1 MPVTQPSS
9 PEIRR
14 PSNGM
19 SNRGLA
25 NLLNGPASQG
35 PEHNTASAQ
44 GMIRQASSQS
54 HSDRSVFDERNRF
67 RHFSPYTS
75 NLDEQGRKNSEDIT
89 NKPITGLSFE
99 NKRRYSPVPRAVQG
113 AQAQTPVPDDGP
125 RGDQG
130 KIFSGIG
137 GGLGNSTTP
146 VPTASSPF
154 KKDDRTA
161 RSADPLKMGKTV
173 TSIGKR
179 SRKTQDEDSR
189 TEADQEGRKNGTKSN
204 KKAKHQSY
212 KIGAEETNGT
222 TQRRG
227 TPVANGVASRLNATS
242 TTGAAPSTRYDTQP
256 IFKPRKTVKV
266 TTLVSQILKKPRK
279 HLGTYRYEPI
289 VLVPESSASGETE
302 SDICIKPKLLPSFSE
317 AEDLNATFTIHVSK
331 TWLQDRERRIVCSTR
346 NIWGSGVYTDD
357 SDPLAAAMHMGWIKP
372 AFANID
378 ETLLQKIVHDQN
390 PKVEIS
396 KELKPPSKP
405 LELTKG
411 RDLKITCVVM
421 PLLERY
427 EDTARFGLKS
437 RAWPE
442 VADGAP
448 HDGVSFSILKVELV
462 EIGAEERRMGRT
474 GQSKR
479 ARLHAQLLQRER
491 ATRLEKE
498 RVERMMKRIKER
510 ADAQKHQ
517 QEQQRQL
524 ENKKSPVSTTKAP
537 SPLSKEIT
545 MDDDIIQPPTAIKD
559 GEEWIRQL
567 ATAAA

>member
-1 MPVTQPSS
+1 
-9 PEIRR
+9 
-14 PSNGM
+14 M

-25 NLLNGPASQG
+25 GLLNGPTSQG
-35 PEHNTASAQ
+35 PEHNAVSAQ
-44 GMIRQASSQS
+44 SMIRQASSQS

-67 RHFSPYTS
+67 RHFSPFAA
-75 NLDEQGRKNSEDIT
+75 NFDEQGRKNSEDIT
-89 NKPITGLSFE
+89 HKTITGLSFE

-130 KIFSGIG
+130 KVFSGIG

-146 VPTASSPF
+146 VPTTSSPF
-154 KKDDRTA
+154 KKDDKSARPAEPSKIGRT
-161 RSADPLKMGKTV
+161 T
-173 TSIGKR
+173 TTTGKR
-179 SRKTQDEDSR
+179 SRKAQDEDSR
-189 TEADQEGRKNGTKSN
+189 ADADQDIKKNGTSTKSN

-212 KIGAEETNGT
+212 KIGTEETTGP

-227 TPVANGVASRLNATS
+227 TPVANGLSHRANAVS
-242 TTGAAPSTRYDTQP
+242 ATGSATSTRYDTQP

-266 TTLVSQILKKPRK
+266 TALVSQTLRKPRK
-279 HLGTYRYEPI
+279 HLGTFRYEPI
-289 VLVPESSASGETE
+289 ISVPEASNGIDTE
-302 SDICIKPKLLPSFSE
+302 GKICIQPNLLPSFSE
-317 AEDLNATFTIHVSK
+317 AEDLNATFTVHVSK
-331 TWLQDRERRIVCSTR
+331 TWLQERERRMVCSTR
-346 NIWGSGVYTDD
+346 SLWGSGVYTDD

-372 AFANID
+372 AFTNVD
-378 ETLLQKIVHDQN
+378 TSLLQKIVHDQN

-396 KELKPPSKP
+396 KELRPPSKP
-405 LELTKG
+405 LELIKG

-442 VADGAP
+442 VAEGAP
-448 HDGVSFSILKVELV
+448 HDGVSFSVLKVELV

-510 ADAQKHQ
+510 ADAQKQ
-517 QEQQRQL
+517 QQRQA
-524 ENKKSPVSTTKAP
+524 EKKKSPVSTTKAP
-537 SPLSKEIT
+537 SPLSKEVT
-545 MDDDIIQPPTAIKD
+545 MDDEIIQPPTVIKD